1 MSRGAH
7 PPIRGVWFLVLLP
20 LLLLSCGPTER
31 MRPHI
36 ILVTLDTTRAD
47 RLGCYG
53 HELALTPVLDSL
65 AAAGIVFDQAVT
77 SVPVTL
83 PAHSTIL
90 TGVYPF
96 RHGVRDNGIFVL
108 PDEFRTVAEILRED
122 GYQTGA
128 FISAYVLDKNFGTA
142 QGFTTYNDQFH
153 SERPALLPS
162 RKAIRWVDR
171 LDGARPFFMW
181 IHYYDPHLPRTPPEP
196 YRSMRELDPYDQ
208 EVAAMDAGLGWL
220 IAELKDRDLLSRTD
234 ILLVGDHGEG
244 LGDHGEPEHGLFLYD
259 ATLRVPL
266 ILCPHDNREAGRRWD
281 GLVTIEDVAPTLL
294 EMAGAHVPRDV
305 DGVDLISLVRGK
317 RRRPA
322 HAAYGETYFPQYNF
336 YHSHIF
342 SMRTSRWKYV
352 SAPRPEL
359 YHLGRDAEELR
370 NVIAAFPDTARV
382 LQDRLLELRGAAE
395 ELAAQAPQTLAPA
408 ELERL
413 RSLGYLGGGGLAMEM
428 ETSGEF
434 SLPDP
439 KEMASYAEIF
449 ARGLNAMNAGRHEEG
464 VACLRE
470 VLERNPENV
479 ITRLNLGKLYLTLRR
494 PAEAVE
500 QFEHAVNLSQSAT
513 SRLLLARAYKEVGR
527 YAEAIEILR
536 QLEEHPVQ
544 GEAAVHDI
552 ARVQLM
558 MDRLDEA
565 RLTFRQ
571 LADRTGG
578 AEYYLQQAARVGAY
592 IAAREA
598 LALDP
603 EGEEARLR
611 AARTALDLTLLGR
624 AQRFLDFEGST
635 RRREAERRQLSGSV
649 AGAAGDYEAALAE
662 YEHALPFFR
671 GDPYFRGQIAALY
684 LEAGR
689 PREALELMDGLLR
702 EGHVGPILY
711 YNFACAH
718 AQLGAVDEALQWLT
732 RAIRGGYDNLE
743 NLQTDPDLTSVRQ
756 DPRFPGLIELVGED
770 LP

>member
-7 PPIRGVWFLVLLP
+7 PPIRGVLALVLLP

-31 MRPHI
+31 TRPHI

-53 HELALTPVLDSL
+53 HEPALTPVLDSL

-77 SVPVTL
+77 SAPVTL

-153 SERPALLPS
+153 SERPALMTS

-196 YRSMRELDPYDQ
+196 YRR
-208 EVAAMDAGLGWL
+208 
-220 IAELKDRDLLSRTD
+220 DRDLLSRTD

-305 DGVDLISLVRGK
+305 DGVDLIS
-317 RRRPA
+317 A
-322 HAAYGETYFPQYNF
+322 HSAYGETYFPQYNF

-434 SLPDP
+434 PLPDP

-449 ARGLNAMNAGRHEEG
+449 ARGLNAMNAGRYEEG

-479 ITRLNLGKLYLTLRR
+479 IARLNLGNLYLSLRR
-494 PAEAVE
+494 PAAAAQ

-552 ARVQLM
+552 ARVQRM

-598 LALDP
+598 LAHDP
-603 EGEEARLR
+603 EDEEARLR

-635 RRREAERRQLSGSV
+635 PRREAERRQLSGSV

-671 GDPYFRGQIAALY
+671 TDPYFRGQIAALY

-732 RAIRGGYDNLE
+732 RAIRGGYDSLE

-756 DPRFPGLIELVGED
+756 DPRFLGLIELVGED